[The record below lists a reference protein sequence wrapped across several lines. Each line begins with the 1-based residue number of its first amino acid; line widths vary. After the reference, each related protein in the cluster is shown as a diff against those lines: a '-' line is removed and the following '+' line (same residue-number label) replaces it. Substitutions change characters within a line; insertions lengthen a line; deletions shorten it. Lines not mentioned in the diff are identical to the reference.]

1 MYLSPRAAILC
12 MSFLTAIA
20 GNSTAQAQAQA
31 QAMID
36 KVKAVI
42 ATDAP
47 RLEATFKDLHG
58 HPELEL
64 PAVTLDAQINSVAA
78 LALLGSQP

>member
-31 QAMID
+31 LID

-64 PAVTLDAQINSVAA
+64 PAVTLGAQINTVAA
-78 LALLGSQP
+78 LALLGSKP